1 MKQLIVFGGYQ
12 LKINALLLDIQ
23 YVVLHGF
30 FDNLCDLGEGL
41 AVDVDYV
48 VGGGEVLGGAGLDQ
62 GFDAVAE
69 GLSESRFTICIEYF
83 GNIFALLFLNLGVQ
97 VNQAAFREQRRKD
110 FPDTALAAAHK
121 AYEGYVF
128 HIHLATSVSWIHECP

>member
-1 MKQLIVFGGYQ
+1 MSFE
-12 LKINALLLDIQ
+12 
-23 YVVLHGF
+23 VVK
-30 FDNLCDLGEGL
+30 EG
-41 AVDVDYV
+41 
-48 VGGGEVLGGAGLDQ
+48 VGGGAEIKTVGVLTDELTALFGSHGAAAEGKDGAGT
-62 GFDAVAE
+62 
-69 GLSESRFTICIEYF
+69 GLVTEYLLKGLTLHPAESRFTIFIEYF
-83 GNIFALLFLNLGVQ
+83 GNIFALLFLNVGVQ